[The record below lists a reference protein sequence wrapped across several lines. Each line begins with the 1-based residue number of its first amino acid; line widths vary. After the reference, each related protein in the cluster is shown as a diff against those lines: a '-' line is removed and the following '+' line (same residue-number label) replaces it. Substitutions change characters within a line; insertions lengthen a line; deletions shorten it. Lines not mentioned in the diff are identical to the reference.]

1 VTLSDFSPGFYADIP
16 PEEYHRRQLGVVSC
30 SAMTPLDRSPA
41 HYVQWLKD
49 GDQEEPTP
57 ALTFGSAFH
66 CAALEPER
74 FALEYVA
81 EPVFGDC
88 RSRTSSPEER
98 LVRRRHMRVPLF
110 FSVQPGSRWNVFQIY
125 SAISVALWFLVP
137 VVVPVGKRTV
147 DIEGERAKLA
157 ARLGELDAE
166 VIAHADWVKVDKIEL
181 EQFERDQK
189 PERREIRKRRWALN
203 ELELRRRLTD
213 EAKKP
218 KEERTD
224 GEPDDG

>member
-1 VTLSDFSPGFYADIP
+1 MP
-16 PEEYHRRQLGVVSC
+16 P
-30 SAMTPLDRSPA
+30 
-41 HYVQWLKD
+41 
-49 GDQEEPTP
+49 
-57 ALTFGSAFH
+57 
-66 CAALEPER
+66 
-74 FALEYVA
+74 
-81 EPVFGDC
+81 
-88 RSRTSSPEER
+88 
-98 LVRRRHMRVPLF
+98 
-110 FSVQPGSRWNVFQIY
+110 
-125 SAISVALWFLVP
+125 
-137 VVVPVGKRTV
+137 
-147 DIEGERAKLA
+147 GERAKLA